1 MTTSDL
7 SELIERGLAIYE
19 RTKPK
24 VWITP
29 SGARVE
35 QGPDWDSAFEFARD
49 HLKTVLL
56 AARAQSVE
64 LADLRAEVERLEAD
78 MRTKAARARWF
89 YITPDQ
95 LLFGFADRLRKL
107 LAVR

>member
-49 HLKTVLL
+49 HLKTILA
-56 AARAQSVE
+56 AARAQSTA
-64 LADLRAEVERLEAD
+64 LADLRAEVERLAGELDDASTPSQAEEACS
-78 MRTKAARARWF
+78 RVAA
-89 YITPDQ
+89 Q
-95 LLFGFADRLRKL
+95 LRKL